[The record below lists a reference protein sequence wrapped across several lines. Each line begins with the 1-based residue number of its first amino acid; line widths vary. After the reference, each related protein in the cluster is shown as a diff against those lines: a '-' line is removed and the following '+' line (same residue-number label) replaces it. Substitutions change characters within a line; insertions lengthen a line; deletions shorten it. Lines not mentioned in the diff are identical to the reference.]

1 MQAARQ
7 TVHNRRKGYPV
18 SDFNPDRRR
27 FLGHIGLAGLGTL
40 GAGSAGFL
48 VSACATA
55 ASGPEGAAAGPITV
69 QSNLSSPQA
78 KAAMEKLIEDFN
90 KQGKGSATLNTIA
103 SETYRTQL
111 PTYLTAANPPDLYT
125 WYAGSVANNYAGKNL
140 LLDVSEV
147 WQGLGDYPQSL
158 RTLSTDPTGKQIF
171 IPTNNYWWG
180 FFYRK
185 SNFAKWGVQE
195 PANWT
200 DFVALC
206 QALQGKGVAPIGIG
220 LGDTP
225 WVASAWFDYLNI
237 RINGAP
243 FHRELLAGKQR
254 FDDPKVKAVFE
265 KWREVLPYFDPNGK
279 AYPFQEAT
287 TALLGNKTG
296 MFLIGTFFADAA
308 PKDALEDLDFFR
320 FPIIDPAVPVAEE
333 APTDGFF
340 ASAKSANP
348 AGVKAFLTY
357 AASAPAQEL
366 YIKNSSGTV
375 LPAHP
380 KAKAADTPLIT
391 KGSAMLASA
400 KELTQFFN
408 RDSNDALQPTADT
421 ALTKF
426 LDKPDQ
432 IDAILTEWQAGA
444 EKVFKG

>member
-1 MQAARQ
+1 M
-7 TVHNRRKGYPV
+7 
-18 SDFNPDRRR
+18 SDFDPSRRR
-27 FLGHIGLAGLGTL
+27 FLGHVGLAGLGVL
-40 GAGSAGFL
+40 GAGSL
-48 VSACATA
+48 VGCASSASSPGGSGSAT
-55 ASGPEGAAAGPITV
+55 GPITL

-78 KAAMEKLIEDFN
+78 KAAMEKIIENFN
-90 KQGKGSATLNTIA
+90 KQGKGTATLNTIA

-111 PTYLTAANPPDLYT
+111 PTYLTSANPPDLYT
-125 WYAGSVANNYAGKNL
+125 WYAGSVANDYASKNL
-140 LLDVSEV
+140 LLDVSDV
-147 WQGLGDYPQSL
+147 WQGMSDYPESL
-158 RTLSTDPTGKQIF
+158 RTLSTDASGKKIF
-171 IPTNNYWWG
+171 VPMNNYWWG

-195 PANWT
+195 PKTWAEFIT
-200 DFVALC
+200 LC
-206 QALQGKGVAPIGIG
+206 QTLQSKGIPPIGIG

-254 FDDPKVKAVFE
+254 FDDPKVKAVLE
-265 KWREVLPYFDPNGK
+265 KWREVLPFFDPKGK

-287 TALLGNKTG
+287 TALLAGKTG

-308 PKDALEDLDFFR
+308 PKDALGDLDFFR

-340 ASAKSANP
+340 ASAKAGNP
-348 AGVKAFLTY
+348 TGTKALLTY
-357 AASAPAQEL
+357 LASAEAQEAYVAAS
-366 YIKNSSGTV
+366 SGIV
-375 LPAHP
+375 LPANP
-380 KAKAADTPLIT
+380 KAKASDSPLVV
-391 KGSAMLASA
+391 KGKAMLDSA

-408 RDSNDALQPTADT
+408 RDSSDALQPTADT

-426 LDKPDQ
+426 IDKPDQ
-432 IDAILTEWQAGA
+432 IDAILREWQAGA

>member
-1 MQAARQ
+1 
-7 TVHNRRKGYPV
+7 V
-18 SDFNPDRRR
+18 SDFDPGRRR
-27 FLGHIGLAGLGTL
+27 FLGHLGLAGLGAL
-40 GAGSAGFL
+40 GAGSVL
-48 VSACATA
+48 SACASS
-55 ASGPEGAAAGPITV
+55 ASGPAGTASGQITV

-78 KAAMEKLIEDFN
+78 KTAMQKIIDDYN
-90 KQGKGSATLNTIA
+90 KRGKGKASLNTIA

-111 PTYLTAANPPDLYT
+111 PTYLTSANPPDLYT
-125 WYAGSVANNYAGKNL
+125 WYAGSVANSYAGKNL
-140 LLDVSEV
+140 LLDVSDV
-147 WQGLGDYPQSL
+147 WKGLSDYPQSL
-158 RTLSTDPTGKQIF
+158 RTLSTDASGKQIF
-171 IPTNNYWWG
+171 VPMNNYWWG

-195 PANWT
+195 PRTWAE
-200 DFVALC
+200 FVALC
-206 QALQGKGVAPIGIG
+206 HTLQGKGVPPIGIG

-265 KWREVLPYFDPNGK
+265 RWREVLPFFDPKGK

-287 TALLGNKTG
+287 TALLAGKTG

-308 PKDALEDLDFFR
+308 PKDALGDLDFFR

-340 ASAKSANP
+340 ASAKTRNP
-348 AGVKAFLTY
+348 AGTKALLTY
-357 AASAPAQEL
+357 LASTEAQEA
-366 YIKNSSGTV
+366 YVRSSSGIV
-375 LPAHP
+375 LPANP
-380 KAKAADTPLIT
+380 KAKAADSPLVA
-391 KGSAMLASA
+391 KGKAMLDSA
-400 KELTQFFN
+400 QELTQFFN
-408 RDSNDALQPTADT
+408 RDSSDALQPTADT

-426 LDKPDQ
+426 IDQPDQ
-432 IDAILTEWQAGA
+432 IDAILREWQANA